1 MSDRDYHPADIGNV
15 HTNARFNQDL
25 IVKSGCNQTLLNDK
39 NLSTLQISY
48 KIIYDRSKL
57 KVSQLFLHA

>member
-1 MSDRDYHPADIGNV
+1 MSDCDYHPADIRNV
-15 HTNARFNQDL
+15 HTMQDL

-48 KIIYDRSKL
+48 TIIYDR
-57 KVSQLFLHA
+57 